1 MTTQPEVAVGN
12 ESPVDAKADAVQTFE
27 DIAAEMLPPEE
38 QEEEPVEGE
47 EPDAELDET
56 EPEEEADDLPPIE
69 APVSWD
75 AEAKER
81 FAKLPREDQE
91 YLSKREGERERFV
104 QAKSQEAK
112 QARQTVEQEAAQHL
126 AAYERQVS
134 EQLSQ
139 FAQQPNV
146 QKPDPALLAT
156 DPMTY
161 AYQARLYEDDQ
172 AQRTQAQQV
181 AQHYAQQAQQ
191 REAYA
196 EQAMLAEQ
204 HKTIVEQFPEYAD
217 PTSGPKLQQELSAV
231 ARELGYPPE
240 LISQARATDI
250 LAMRKVAEL
259 KSKADKYDALQASK
273 MEKVR
278 SAKGLP
284 RVATPGVSQGSD
296 QLRART
302 AQAALETARSSKDR
316 NVQGQAFYDYLSKT
330 GQIK

>member
-1 MTTQPEVAVGN
+1 MTTQPEVAVAN
-12 ESPVDAKADAVQTFE
+12 ESPVDAKADAVQAFE

-47 EPDAELDET
+47 EPEAEDDI
-56 EPEEEADDLPPIE
+56 EPEEEADDLPPID

-104 QAKSQEAK
+104 QQKSQEAV
-112 QARQTVEQEAAQHL
+112 QARRTVEQEAIQHF

-139 FAQQPNV
+139 FAQAPGV
-146 QKPDPALLAT
+146 QKPDPTLLAT
-156 DPMTY
+156 DPAHY

-172 AQRTQAQQV
+172 AQRQQAQQV
-181 AQHYAQQAQQ
+181 AQHYASQAQQ
-191 REAYA
+191 REAAA

-204 HKTIVEQFPEYAD
+204 HRVIVEQFPEYAD
-217 PTSGPKLQQELSAV
+217 PTTGPKLQQELSAV

-240 LISQARATDI
+240 LISQARAPDI
-250 LAMRKVAEL
+250 LAMRQAAEWRADSL
-259 KSKADKYDALQASK
+259 KLKALNASK

-278 SAKGLP
+278 AARGLP
-284 RVATPGVSQGSD
+284 RVATPGVAQGSA
-296 QLRART
+296 QSRATR
-302 AQAALETARSSKDR
+302 AAAAIETARTSKNRDAAG
-316 NVQGQAFYDYLSKT
+316 QGFYDYLKNT
-330 GQIK
+330 GQI